1 MNELIYTWLEK
12 CLPCFLP
19 LILLLIRHHS
29 LGANYKQS
37 IIDLIVDLQF
47 CVTPFLLSIQTV
59 LNLFKKRGM
68 NDKMETFG
76 AFTLV
81 ASLVILGWNLWVYWD
96 LTFVGVQKN
105 EESSSESGKNNK
117 GKTGEDAEDATYNNK
132 KKVARRIIALWV
144 MTLTLSFISDVII
157 M

>member
-19 LILLLIRHHS
+19 LILLLIRYHS

-47 CVTPFLLSIQTV
+47 CVTPFLLSVQTV
-59 LNLFKKRGM
+59 INLYKKRGIS
-68 NDKMETFG
+68 DGMEILG
-76 AFTLV
+76 VFTLV
-81 ASLVILGWNLWVYWD
+81 TSLIILCWNALLYWD

>member
-1 MNELIYTWLEK
+1 MDELVYIWLEK

-19 LILLLIRHHS
+19 LILLLIRYHS
-29 LGANYKQS
+29 FGANYKQS

-105 EESSSESGKNNK
+105 EESSPKSSKNHNDEA
-117 GKTGEDAEDATYNNK
+117 GGDAEDATYSDK

-144 MTLTLSFISDVII
+144 MTLTLSFVSDVII